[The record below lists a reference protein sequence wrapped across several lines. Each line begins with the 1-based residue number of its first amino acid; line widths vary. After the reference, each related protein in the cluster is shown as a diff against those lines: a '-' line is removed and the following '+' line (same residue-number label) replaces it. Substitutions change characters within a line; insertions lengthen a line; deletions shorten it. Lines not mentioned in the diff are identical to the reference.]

1 MSRTE
6 MLMVLCYDITD
17 AKVRRKVA
25 ALLEDHATRV
35 QDSVFEARMTPQRAQ
50 RLAATAAEH
59 LRPGDSLR
67 LYAISADGRRHCAV
81 HGTGV
86 PMAEDQDFWLL

>member
-6 MLMVLCYDITD
+6 MLMVFCYDIGRAST
-17 AKVRRKVA
+17 RRKVA

-35 QDSVFEARMTPQRAQ
+35 QKSVFEARMTPRRAGGIA
-50 RLAATAAEH
+50 REAEQF
-59 LRPGDSLR
+59 LESGDSLR
-67 LYAISADGRRHCAV
+67 IYAIAADGRRHCAV
-81 HGTGV
+81 HGTGA